1 MLDASESLRLSKLY
15 EQLRLKLLDLSLKNR
30 MLNYSL
36 GARSKRHLQV
46 VDEVLDE
53 VYKKLVEEEASLRI
67 LPLDEPAD
75 IPSEEKSEDF
85 IAALQQAKVSNI
97 EYLTKLEVLESQ
109 GRDDDIA
116 LGKLDRELR
125 DTVRA
130 ELGLPPRLK
139 KNEINRAE
147 HARSL
152 GIAPNYELPPKA
164 SKKSHSDQALQ
175 TLKFPDELESVM
187 DKIADTARLAEQE
200 MGLSTLFLAFGFLEW
215 YESDSSDRKAFAPL
229 LLLPVRLEVAKS
241 RGRKIYYLSAR
252 EGSAETNLSLRKRLG
267 QFPCELPDFDSGED
281 EKAASIDKYLQQV
294 KTVIEGRQRWN
305 VRRWLVLG
313 HFAFGRSAMYADL
326 NPENWKVD
334 PVQHGLVSS
343 ILRGTE
349 DAEVGGGTL
358 PSIPEDYHIDDPEIE
373 KVAPFLIQ
381 DADASQHSAL
391 VDVMR
396 GKNLV
401 IQGPPGTGKSQ
412 TITNIIANAMEAG
425 KRVLFLSE
433 KQAALEV
440 VKRRLAGSGLG
451 DFCLELHSDKSSP
464 KRIIEDL
471 KQRAE
476 AGSGKVKPAIQPS
489 DIAWHESRKEMGTY
503 LSALHAE
510 QPDGATPFDLIWSAV
525 RGRSQNANVV
535 DLFKS
540 VALPDR
546 FLDDPAARAAVESK
560 FSIFVE
566 TSRSFSDAHGHPP
579 AESPWRELDL
589 DDLGGHRI
597 SPFLDTL
604 EDVRSAAVELT
615 AFMDST
621 SDLGISSAADV
632 GKMICADRAIEEPAA
647 PEVVPAIVAL
657 DLGELE
663 RALGLMI
670 EWHNQSRLL
679 AEWPDL
685 SHASLAKLSIASAL
699 MRCGL
704 PAELARMTP
713 AELYDA
719 ADNAIPRDRAV
730 LGLVQRLLPI
740 LAVFGFDENLPS
752 GALMPLALA
761 VLGGAKVRPEHRRW
775 VNALRQV
782 DPTQFWKLKE
792 HWTAIS
798 TNESKWRG
806 YCAAYGRAPW
816 PSPEE
821 FEIHAAALRKSGMK
835 KAWAALHGS
844 LRVAREFAEQFGF
857 AASADVSEL
866 LDRLGK
872 HARLVR
878 SFEGNEAVARVLG
891 NDWHG
896 LATAFEE
903 IDAGFKLRQLFQEK
917 IGGLPHGED
926 VAERLVDLAPDI
938 FDRLNDTSHVE
949 AAVAFSKC
957 PTDVREQFDTR
968 PLARLVETC
977 RNELAA
983 MEKASGVDQSRS
995 LSGIELPITH
1005 IAEIAEITA
1014 KRDALNREVNAS
1026 PVSEPAKRLGESA
1039 TKAAQAVST
1048 IKWVR
1053 AINSADMPRKLRDKL
1068 LAGNAREERL
1078 RLRAAAERGGPI
1090 HSRYVNLL
1098 SLLGADFGIDG
1109 FDEMHP
1115 NELAT
1120 KAGTLISVRRE
1131 LSDYLSIRRYRSAL
1145 VEADLGQFISRAED
1159 LRLSPVQLPNLLKA
1173 VIAARRALRI
1183 FAATG
1188 LAKNSGAMLDAHR
1201 RQFADR
1207 DRKKIEN
1214 DRVYIRKVLLQKKP
1228 EPGSSSGPRKS
1239 WTEMALLQNEF
1250 LKQKRFTPVRSLLM
1264 RAGRSIQAFKPCF
1277 MMSPLSLA
1285 KFVPAGRLNF
1295 DVLVIDEASQMKPED
1310 ALGSLLRVGQIVVV
1324 GDQKQLPPTDFFNRS
1339 GETTDDEDFEDVDD
1353 ESILESCQKAF
1364 RDVRRLK
1371 WHYRSRCESLI
1382 RFSNENFYRDSPLI
1396 TFPAAKP
1403 DSFSIDL
1410 IRVDGVYQF
1419 RRNVAEASLVAQKAV
1434 EIMRRYAHADA
1445 ENIPTLG
1452 IATVNIGQ
1460 RDLLQEELNRV
1471 SAGDALV
1478 EEYHEKVAKK
1488 GEPVFVKNLE
1498 NVQGDER
1505 DVILISMTYGRE
1517 AGASAMKQRFGPIN
1531 GKQGHRR
1538 LNVLFTRARIRIG
1551 LFTSFGSADIKPTD
1565 VSAEGVHVL
1574 KRYLEYAEGMGRSS
1588 IDSKGG
1594 EADSDFEIEVAE
1606 RLRTK
1611 GYDVERQVGVSG
1623 FKIDIGVRDPD
1634 HPERFLA
1641 GVECDGARYHSSKSA
1656 RDRDRLREEVLR
1668 GLGWDIVRVWSTDW
1682 FEDPTRETDKLA
1694 KKLQELR
1701 ERPRAGY
1708 DEHSALAEILLSGHR
1723 VPSAERPIAAEEP
1736 IADTESAAPEI
1747 RGAEF
1752 GSIEGTE
1759 PPEATPATEQPTSS
1773 LLNNRSPLTREQGV
1787 QTLVEFRDTVIR
1799 AEMPDWEV
1807 QRSILRDA
1815 MVETFV
1821 SQNVFDPDDWF
1832 RKVPTYLRQGTSP
1845 IEKNRYLDR
1854 ICEIVSRIS
1863 AGDSGRHPNP
1873 PEEFKLTLPER
1884 TALPT
1889 QSKLPLGVGSN
1900 LGAPTKL
1907 IPGATQYVVTDLS
1920 SNGLQPD
1927 AARFYDSS
1935 YQTTLRE
1942 MIARVV
1948 ATEAPIYEDLL
1959 VDRIARA
1966 HGFQRSG
1973 SNIYQIISKMI
1984 GREHARS
1991 NDDDRSVIWSNDT
2004 SPNKPYPYRDSTGDV
2019 RSHLDVPIAELASLA
2034 LPYVRL
2040 HMSDEE
2046 VIRRLA
2052 DHFQLGRLRE
2062 GARTRFEKALTVA
2075 QQHQP

>member
-1 MLDASESLRLSKLY
+1 M
-15 EQLRLKLLDLSLKNR
+15 
-30 MLNYSL
+30 
-36 GARSKRHLQV
+36 
-46 VDEVLDE
+46 
-53 VYKKLVEEEASLRI
+53 
-67 LPLDEPAD
+67 
-75 IPSEEKSEDF
+75 
-85 IAALQQAKVSNI
+85 
-97 EYLTKLEVLESQ
+97 
-109 GRDDDIA
+109 
-116 LGKLDRELR
+116 
-125 DTVRA
+125 
-130 ELGLPPRLK
+130 
-139 KNEINRAE
+139 
-147 HARSL
+147 
-152 GIAPNYELPPKA
+152 
-164 SKKSHSDQALQ
+164 
-175 TLKFPDELESVM
+175 
-187 DKIADTARLAEQE
+187 
-200 MGLSTLFLAFGFLEW
+200 
-215 YESDSSDRKAFAPL
+215 
-229 LLLPVRLEVAKS
+229 
-241 RGRKIYYLSAR
+241 
-252 EGSAETNLSLRKRLG
+252 
-267 QFPCELPDFDSGED
+267 
-281 EKAASIDKYLQQV
+281 
-294 KTVIEGRQRWN
+294 
-305 VRRWLVLG
+305 
-313 HFAFGRSAMYADL
+313 
-326 NPENWKVD
+326 
-334 PVQHGLVSS
+334 
-343 ILRGTE
+343 LRGTE
-349 DAEVGGGTL
+349 DAEGGGGTL

-440 VKRRLAGSGLG
+440 VKRRLAGAGLG

-476 AGSGKVKPAIQPS
+476 AGSGKAKPAIQPS
-489 DIAWHESRKEMGTY
+489 DIAWHESRKEMGMY

-510 QPDGATPFDLIWSAV
+510 QPDGATPFDLIWSAI

-535 DLFKS
+535 DLFKG

-566 TSRSFSDAHGHPP
+566 TSKSFSDAHGHAP

-604 EDVRSAAVELT
+604 EDVRSAAVELA

-663 RALGLMI
+663 RGLRLMI
-670 EWHNQSRLL
+670 EWHNHSRLL
-679 AEWPDL
+679 AERPDL
-685 SHASLAKLSIASAL
+685 SHTSLPKLSIASAL
-699 MRCGL
+699 VRCGL

-792 HWTAIS
+792 RWTAIS

-844 LRVAREFAEQFGF
+844 LRVAREFAAQFGF
-857 AASADVSEL
+857 AASADVPEL

-872 HARLVR
+872 HAHLVR

-903 IDAGFKLRQLFQEK
+903 IGAGFKLRQLFQEK

-938 FDRLNDTSHVE
+938 FDHLNDTSHVE

-1053 AINSADMPRKLRDKL
+1053 AINSADMPLKLRDKL

-1098 SLLGADFGIDG
+1098 SQLGADFGIDG

-1145 VEADLGQFISRAED
+1145 GEADLGQFVSRAEE

-1214 DRVYIRKVLLQKKP
+1214 DRAYIRKVLLQKKP
-1228 EPGSSSGPRKS
+1228 QPGSTSGPRKS

-1285 KFVPAGRLNF
+1285 KFVPADHLNF

-1339 GETTDDEDFEDVDD
+1339 GEATDDEDFEDVDD
-1353 ESILESCQKAF
+1353 ELILESCQKAF

-1403 DSFSIDL
+1403 GSFSIDL

-1434 EIMRRYAHADA
+1434 EIMRHYAHADA

-1452 IATVNIGQ
+1452 IATVNIDQ
-1460 RDLLQEELNRV
+1460 RDLLQDELNRV

-1478 EEYHEKVAKK
+1478 EEYHAKVAKK

-1505 DVILISMTYGRE
+1505 DVILISLTYGRE
-1517 AGASAMKQRFGPIN
+1517 AGATAMKQRFGPIN

-1538 LNVLFTRARIRIG
+1538 LNGHAIG
-1551 LFTSFGSADIKPTD
+1551 
-1565 VSAEGVHVL
+1565 
-1574 KRYLEYAEGMGRSS
+1574 
-1588 IDSKGG
+1588 
-1594 EADSDFEIEVAE
+1594 
-1606 RLRTK
+1606 
-1611 GYDVERQVGVSG
+1611 
-1623 FKIDIGVRDPD
+1623 
-1634 HPERFLA
+1634 
-1641 GVECDGARYHSSKSA
+1641 SSKDA
-1656 RDRDRLREEVLR
+1656 GDRAQNRYELSDENDLTAMSQEQILTE
-1668 GLGWDIVRVWSTDW
+1668 
-1682 FEDPTRETDKLA
+1682 FDPAFGDP
-1694 KKLQELR
+1694 Q
-1701 ERPRAGY
+1701 
-1708 DEHSALAEILLSGHR
+1708 
-1723 VPSAERPIAAEEP
+1723 IAAITQQEP
-1736 IADTESAAPEI
+1736 IA
-1747 RGAEF
+1747 EF
-1752 GSIEGTE
+1752 T
-1759 PPEATPATEQPTSS
+1759 T
-1773 LLNNRSPLTREQGV
+1773 
-1787 QTLVEFRDTVIR
+1787 
-1799 AEMPDWEV
+1799 
-1807 QRSILRDA
+1807 
-1815 MVETFV
+1815 
-1821 SQNVFDPDDWF
+1821 DD
-1832 RKVPTYLRQGTSP
+1832 
-1845 IEKNRYLDR
+1845 I
-1854 ICEIVSRIS
+1854 
-1863 AGDSGRHPNP
+1863 
-1873 PEEFKLTLPER
+1873 
-1884 TALPT
+1884 
-1889 QSKLPLGVGSN
+1889 
-1900 LGAPTKL
+1900 
-1907 IPGATQYVVTDLS
+1907 
-1920 SNGLQPD
+1920 
-1927 AARFYDSS
+1927 
-1935 YQTTLRE
+1935 
-1942 MIARVV
+1942 
-1948 ATEAPIYEDLL
+1948 
-1959 VDRIARA
+1959 
-1966 HGFQRSG
+1966 
-1973 SNIYQIISKMI
+1973 
-1984 GREHARS
+1984 
-1991 NDDDRSVIWSNDT
+1991 
-2004 SPNKPYPYRDSTGDV
+2004 
-2019 RSHLDVPIAELASLA
+2019 
-2034 LPYVRL
+2034 
-2040 HMSDEE
+2040 
-2046 VIRRLA
+2046 A
-2052 DHFQLGRLRE
+2052 DH
-2062 GARTRFEKALTVA
+2062 AT
-2075 QQHQP
+2075 HD